1 MMADRR
7 RIDLLLPV
15 SSAILII
22 TCFAVPFLVCFG
34 PALFRDRQFAY
45 RDSAH
50 YYYPLH
56 QRVQKEWNEG
66 RWPLWEPEENAGTPL
81 LGDPTAAVL
90 YPGKLVF
97 AMFPYAWGARVYIV
111 AHTVLAFVTMLVM
124 LRSWQASWIGSSLGG
139 LAYAYGAPILF
150 QYCNVIYLVG
160 AAWLPLGMH
169 AVDRWVRLGRRW
181 ALLELALVLAMQT
194 LGGDPQSSYLLGLA
208 SVGYAATVAWHRR
221 STAAAIGTGGSLRHR
236 VHWTIPLAAAALLI
250 SWFVA
255 TVILAQWLPAFRPPG
270 YNMPLPWMTW
280 VPRLVF
286 MAWTLVAVGLLAYWV
301 RRGRDFRL
309 AIATAGLAFA
319 AILAVA
325 VSAAQLLPVI
335 EFIQRT
341 WRVTDMPLEASWYSL
356 EPFRAVELLW
366 PNILGTRLGENS
378 YWIEA
383 LGLPGT
389 RAREWV
395 PSLYVG
401 GLTVMLASTSV
412 ALWRG
417 TLVQIWLTSIVIVS
431 LVIGLGDYS
440 SPIWATRFLAR
451 ATRSPVIQKL
461 GRAHWGH
468 SIRPGLL
475 PIRGDGLLRDGD
487 GSVYWWLNTTLPGM
501 RQFRFPSKFLTFS
514 TLGLAGLAALGW
526 DRLVSGRSRGLVLLL
541 SLLAVVNLLF
551 LTGVWWQRHAIV
563 TAFRTST
570 TTSAFGPFNAKSGF
584 AAIERAL
591 FQSTIVV
598 SVGLAVVKLVR
609 THARLAG
616 ACVLVVAAV
625 DLTVANARYVLTVP
639 QAVMD
644 ERPAAL
650 KVIDAAERANP
661 TSGPFRVHRMARWGP
676 LGWEKNAEP
685 HRNTDLV
692 KWNRNTLAPK
702 QGINLGIAFTYAL
715 GAANLVD
722 YQWLFTGFA
731 TTVRDL
737 ETARTLQH
745 RIGHRFYYYPRRSF
759 DLWNT
764 RYFIVPFDPGLGQN
778 SLRATEAFLFKSDIV
793 YPDPAAMRGPE
804 NAKARRQWSENAD
817 FQILRNP
824 HALPAHG
831 SCTPPEPSQLS
842 PGVFKRTV
850 RSFWM
855 RWPTAAISGAKM
867 GLRSSIRSPLPGWT
881 ATRS

>member
-1 MMADRR
+1 MMVDRR

-15 SSAILII
+15 STAILII
-22 TCFAVPFLVCFG
+22 ICFAVPFLVCFG
-34 PALFRDRQFAY
+34 PALLRDRQFAY

-90 YPGKLVF
+90 YPGKIVF

-124 LRSWQASWIGSSLGG
+124 LRSWQTSWIGSSLGG

-169 AVDRWVRLGRRW
+169 AVDRWIRLGRRW

-221 STAAAIGTGGSLRHR
+221 STAAAIGTGGSLHRR

-255 TVILAQWLPAFRPPG
+255 TVILVQWLPAFRPPG

-286 MAWTLVAVGLLAYWV
+286 LAWTLVAVGLLAYWV

-309 AIATAGLAFA
+309 AIASAGLALA
-319 AILAVA
+319 AVLAVA

-335 EFIQRT
+335 EFIERT

-395 PSLYVG
+395 PSLYLG
-401 GLTVMLASTSV
+401 GLTVVLASTAM
-412 ALWRG
+412 ALCRG

-431 LVIGLGDYS
+431 LVIGLGDYT

-461 GRAHWGH
+461 GRALGPLDP
-468 SIRPGLL
+468 PGTP

-487 GSVYWWLNTTLPGM
+487 GSVYWWLNATLPGM

-514 TLGLAGLAALGW
+514 SLGLAGLAALGW
-526 DRLVSGRSRGLVLLL
+526 DRLASGRSRGLVLLL

-570 TTSAFGPFNAKSGF
+570 TTSAFGPFNAESGF

-609 THARLAG
+609 THVRLAG
-616 ACVLVVAAV
+616 GLRAGGHGGRPYRRQCSIRLDGAAGR
-625 DLTVANARYVLTVP
+625 DGRAARSSKGYRCGRASQPDQRPVP
-639 QAVMD
+639 GSSNGSLG
-644 ERPAAL
+644 AA
-650 KVIDAAERANP
+650 
-661 TSGPFRVHRMARWGP
+661 W
-676 LGWEKNAEP
+676 LGKSRGASSQYRSCQVESQHP
-685 HRNTDLV
+685 
-692 KWNRNTLAPK
+692 APK
-702 QGINLGIAFTYAL
+702 QGINLGIAYTYDL
-715 GAANLVD
+715 GVANLVD

-731 TTVRDL
+731 ATVRDL

-745 RIGHRFYYYPRRSF
+745 RIGHRFYYYPAVHLICGIHVTSSSR
-759 DLWNT
+759 L
-764 RYFIVPFDPGLGQN
+764 I
-778 SLRATEAFLFKSDIV
+778 
-793 YPDPAAMRGPE
+793 RG
-804 NAKARRQWSENAD
+804 
-817 FQILRNP
+817 
-824 HALPAHG
+824 
-831 SCTPPEPSQLS
+831 
-842 PGVFKRTV
+842 
-850 RSFWM
+850 
-855 RWPTAAISGAKM
+855 
-867 GLRSSIRSPLPGWT
+867 
-881 ATRS
+881 